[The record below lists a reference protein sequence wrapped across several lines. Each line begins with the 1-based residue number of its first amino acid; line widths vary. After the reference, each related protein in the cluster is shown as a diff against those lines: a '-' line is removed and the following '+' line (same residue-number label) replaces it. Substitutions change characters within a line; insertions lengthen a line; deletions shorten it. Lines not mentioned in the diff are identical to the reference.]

1 MKLLHTAALTLVL
14 AFPSILLLSSSAYAE
29 GKADLV
35 AIKKSG
41 GGQTEVH
48 ILSGAS
54 NFQQFIGHFP
64 TALHET
70 GNTFDFAMTDWDSD
84 GKSDLV
90 AIKKSGGGTTE
101 VHILS
106 GASNFQQFIGHS
118 ATALHETGNTFDFV
132 LDSRSAIA
140 IDNRVWEPEPLP
152 NSINQGLTSPTAT
165 FLISELGVPG
175 ALNDDCTYVVT
186 DPKIKNQIVTEDVGP
201 FKVTG
206 LKPAVSAI
214 RRVFQKVKIADRELY
229 NQLTT
234 EGMLCIRKVRGGN
247 SFSNHSWGLAID
259 IIIKK
264 NPDDKSTDVHGD
276 DKTQLGLKKLYPYF
290 HAEKFYWGAS
300 FPKEDSMH
308 FEVSQELITQWK
320 ESGEIPR

>member
-1 MKLLHTAALTLVL
+1 
-14 AFPSILLLSSSAYAE
+14 
-29 GKADLV
+29 
-35 AIKKSG
+35 
-41 GGQTEVH
+41 
-48 ILSGAS
+48 
-54 NFQQFIGHFP
+54 
-64 TALHET
+64 
-70 GNTFDFAMTDWDSD
+70 MTDWDSD

-106 GASNFQQFIGHS
+106 GASNFQQFIGHFP
-118 ATALHETGNTFDFV
+118 TALHETGNTFDFV

-229 NQLTT
+229 NQLTSN
-234 EGMLCIRKVRGGN
+234 GMLCVRKIEGTQK
-247 SFSNHSWGLAID
+247 FSNHSWGSALD
-259 IIIKK
+259 IIINK
-264 NPDDKSTDVHGD
+264 NTDVRGD
-276 DKTQLGLKKLYPYF
+276 NKTQLGLKKLYPYF
-290 HAEKFYWGAS
+290 HAEKFYWGAGYS
-300 FPKEDSMH
+300 TTEDSMH